1 MPVHSDQPV
10 HGGPQEKHVEI
21 FSMWHSILDKKQE
34 FLAILDEIKQDI
46 DRLPLEEKAYYSS

>member
-1 MPVHSDQPV
+1 MPVHSDPQVPV
-10 HGGPQEKHVEI
+10 GPQEKQVEI